1 MWWPLKCSHEFYI
14 DEIEFTDYKMPEQP
28 AQGAGYAAWDKYF
41 KNLYTC
47 GAIKK
52 RVKCNCLKCGETV
65 FAHCGLE
72 LGTLRRKN
80 K

>member
-41 KNLYTC
+41 KNLYH
-47 GAIKK
+47 
-52 RVKCNCLKCGETV
+52 N
-65 FAHCGLE
+65 
-72 LGTLRRKN
+72 
-80 K
+80 